1 MTRSVL
7 LSFAA
12 AFVLAVVPLS
22 QARAQAQ
29 VEVAGGVSVTRDSET
44 TGIASVAWMPEWR
57 QAYGGTLRWELG
69 AIYVHG
75 RSGTRLDLDENVG
88 VFHGGVRYDRPN
100 GFTAGFGAGLQ
111 VGETD
116 ALSGNPQFVSTVG
129 WRWGRFSL
137 LARHISN
144 ASIKQPND
152 GETMLLAAWRF

>member
-1 MTRSVL
+1 ML
-7 LSFAA
+7 LGLALLPAAPLAA
-12 AFVLAVVPLS
+12 AD
-22 QARAQAQ
+22 

-44 TGIASVAWMPEWR
+44 TGIASVAWLPAWR
-57 QAYGGTLRWELG
+57 ETPRGGLLRWEVG

-75 RSGTRLDLDENVG
+75 RSGTRLDLGEDVG
-88 VFHGGVRYDRPN
+88 VFHGGLRYERPN
-100 GFTAGFGAGLQ
+100 GFTAGLGAGLQ

-116 ALSGNPQFVSTVG
+116 ALSGNPQFVTTLG
-129 WRWGRFSL
+129 WRWDRFSL

>member
-1 MTRSVL
+1 MHRQMFRLILALVL
-7 LSFAA
+7 LASAP
-12 AFVLAVVPLS
+12 LAM
-22 QARAQAQ
+22 AQ
-29 VEVAGGVSVTRDSET
+29 VEVAGGISTTRDSET
-44 TGIASVAWMPEWR
+44 TGVASVAWMPEWR
-57 QAYGGTLRWELG
+57 QAYGGTLRWEIG

-75 RSGTRLDLDENVG
+75 RSGTHLDLDEDVG
-88 VFHGGVRYDRPN
+88 VFHGGLRYDRPN

-129 WRWGRFSL
+129 WRWSRFSL

>member
-1 MTRSVL
+1 MHRFL
-7 LSFAA
+7 LRTF
-12 AFVLAVVPLS
+12 LALAILSVVPLA
-22 QARAQAQ
+22 QAQAQ

-44 TGIASVAWMPEWR
+44 TGIASIAWMPEWR

-69 AIYVHG
+69 AIYVPG
-75 RSGTRLDLDENVG
+75 RSGTHLDLDDDVG
-88 VFHGGVRYDRPN
+88 VFHGGLRYNRPN
-100 GFTAGFGAGLQ
+100 GFTAGFGAGVQ

-129 WRWGRFSL
+129 WRWNRFSL

-144 ASIKQPND
+144 ASIMQPND

>member
-1 MTRSVL
+1 MHTILLRTLLALAVL
-7 LSFAA
+7 AA
-12 AFVLAVVPLS
+12 APLAL
-22 QARAQAQ
+22 AQAP

-44 TGIASVAWMPEWR
+44 TGIASVAWLPEWR
-57 QAYGGTLRWELG
+57 EAYGGTLRWEIG

-75 RSGTRLDLDENVG
+75 RSGTRLDLGEDVG
-88 VFHGGVRYDRPN
+88 VFHGGLRYDRPN

-129 WRWGRFSL
+129 WRWDRFSL

-152 GETMLLAAWRF
+152 GETVLLAAWRF

>member
-1 MTRSVL
+1 MQKHLSRAL
-7 LSFAA
+7 LALALLAA
-12 AFVLAVVPLS
+12 APLALAQS
-22 QARAQAQ
+22 QI
-29 VEVAGGVSVTRDSET
+29 EVAGGVSVTRDSET
-44 TGIASVAWMPEWR
+44 TGIGSVAWLPEWR
-57 QAYGGTLRWELG
+57 EGFGGLLRWDVG

-75 RSGTRLDLDENVG
+75 RANTHLDLDDDV
-88 VFHGGVRYDRPN
+88 VVVHGGLRYDRPN

-111 VGETD
+111 IGETD

-129 WRWGRFSL
+129 WRWDRFSL